1 MEMGFRFWVLGFC
14 FWVCFFFSC
23 SGSVNSKGEE
33 GDGFLSGTVLIN
45 GKSAIGGID
54 EDFVCATLDWWPPE
68 KCDYGTCSWGQAS
81 LLNLVI

>member
-1 MEMGFRFWVLGFC
+1 M
-14 FWVCFFFSC
+14 
-23 SGSVNSKGEE
+23 NSE
-33 GDGFLSGTVLIN
+33 GFLRGRVLID

-81 LLNLVI
+81 LLNLVNFYLFSLSDF